1 MCYETTGNNRRLVFF
16 AFFLI
21 FALGA
26 FLSGGI
32 LSGIFFLILAVLC
45 SPLRKKIFEFLPD
58 GVNRIPVKIGAG
70 VLAFILS
77 IGLFPESEI
86 TETPSQDVAVTAE
99 ESTADT
105 VNTEQNRAAEL
116 AAKEAEKKAAEE
128 AEREAAEAA
137 EAERKAQEE
146 AAVREAERKAQ
157 EEAAAKEAERKAQEE
172 AAAKEAERKAQEEAA
187 AKEAERKA
195 QEEATSA
202 EQFQINQ
209 PSPGEV
215 AQERSVQPVMN
226 AGGGGGD
233 ASNFD
238 TYNNVEQ
245 QQTSEAYVL
254 NTNPSSMKIHYPGC
268 RYVPKISPENY
279 ATSNETLST
288 LESRGY
294 SRCGVCMK

>member
-1 MCYETTGNNRRLVFF
+1 MRLLGTIVGWFFF
-16 AFFLI
+16 ASFLI

-32 LSGIFFLILAVLC
+32 LSGVFSLILAVLC
-45 SPLRKKIFEFLPD
+45 SPLRKKIFERLPD

-70 VLAFILS
+70 VLAFILG
-77 IGLFPESEI
+77 IGLFPESES
-86 TETPSQDVAVTAE
+86 TETTPQDVAVTAE
-99 ESTADT
+99 EVAADT
-105 VNTEQNRAAEL
+105 VNAEQDRAAEL
-116 AAKEAEKKAAEE
+116 SAKEAEEKAAEE
-128 AEREAAEAA
+128 AERRAAEAA
-137 EAERKAQEE
+137 EAERIAQEE
-146 AAVREAERKAQ
+146 AAAKEAELIAQ

-172 AAAKEAERKAQEEAA
+172 AAAKEAEHRVQEEAAEAQRKAQEEAI
-187 AKEAERKA
+187 
-195 QEEATSA
+195 SV
-202 EQFQINQ
+202 EQFQVNQ
-209 PSPGEV
+209 PLPEEV

-245 QQTSEAYVL
+245 QQTSETYVL
-254 NTNPSSMKIHYPGC
+254 NTNPSSLKIHYPSC

-279 ATSNETLST
+279 ATSNETLSA